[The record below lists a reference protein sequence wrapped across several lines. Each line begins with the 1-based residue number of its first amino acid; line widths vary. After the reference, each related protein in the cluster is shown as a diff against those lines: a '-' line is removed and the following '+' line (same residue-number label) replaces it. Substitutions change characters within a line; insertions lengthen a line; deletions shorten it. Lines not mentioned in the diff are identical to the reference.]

1 MWKKTK
7 LVLKR
12 EPGRASAE
20 QPFVF
25 FIDGLGLLYNFVFAH
40 INLVIFYV
48 TIKEQMQISLGVKSV
63 VLFAVSPS
71 ELSAWRLACAPRVH
85 GWDKQGF
92 LAVMI

>member
-25 FIDGLGLLYNFVFAH
+25 FIDGLGLLYNFVFATST
-40 INLVIFYV
+40 L
-48 TIKEQMQISLGVKSV
+48 
-63 VLFAVSPS
+63 LFFT
-71 ELSAWRLACAPRVH
+71 L
-85 GWDKQGF
+85 Q
-92 LAVMI
+92 